1 MTDAELDG
9 KVDWHNRRGLD
20 TTIESRIIRI
30 SRGSGTHPKEVKL
43 LLKYHKYFEKMIKVT
58 KAAGSASKQKHI
70 ADQIKKNPNA
80 MLNKMNPQ
88 VLQQLG
94 GRDAVLNMMQ
104 QMKGGTGTGLPG
116 LPPASGM
123 PDMAAMSRM
132 MQQMGMGGQM
142 PDSNAFAQMVCI
154 HHIPMIRFF
163 FFIITIF
170 NINSLFLTNTANG
183 NGWKTMIYIV
193 IIL

>member
-9 KVDWHNRRGLD
+9 KVDWHHRRGID
-20 TTIESRIIRI
+20 TTIESRIMRI

-43 LLKYHKYFEKMIKVT
+43 LLKYHKHFEKMIRVS
-58 KAAGSASKQKHI
+58 KAAGTASKQKHI
-70 ADQIKKNPNA
+70 AEQIKKNPNA

-104 QMKGGTGTGLPG
+104 QMKGGAGTGAPG
-116 LPPASGM
+116 IPPASGM

-132 MQQMGMGGQM
+132 MQQMGLGGGGNQK
-142 PDSNAFAQMVCI
+142 PDSNAFAQMVRFRLPTFSCI
-154 HHIPMIRFF
+154 INYRPICLT
-163 FFIITIF
+163 IIHDRC
-170 NINSLFLTNTANG
+170 NKWEWVDVDNN
-183 NGWKTMIYIV
+183 YE
-193 IIL
+193 